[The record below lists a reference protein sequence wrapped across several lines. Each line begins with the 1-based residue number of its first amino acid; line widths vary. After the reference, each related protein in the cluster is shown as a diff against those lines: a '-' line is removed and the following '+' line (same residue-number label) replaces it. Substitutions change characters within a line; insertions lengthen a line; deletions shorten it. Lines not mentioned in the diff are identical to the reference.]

1 MHLERVY
8 VQNVQTGYASSE
20 ILPEK
25 EKKKIIGIIISI
37 LVLLT
42 INNSQEK
49 EYLIIYSNKFI
60 IWQ

>member
-8 VQNVQTGYASSE
+8 VQNFQTGYASSE

-37 LVLLT
+37 IVLLT